1 MISQMSHVMTLANSI
16 IGVSVLAMPFC
27 FKQCGIVLAILVLL
41 LCSIL
46 SQLACHFL
54 VKSAVI
60 SRRRNF
66 ELLAFHAFGHMGKF
80 LVELFIIGFLLGTC
94 IAYFVVVGDL
104 GPQIIGKMISKT
116 PGDIRTSLL
125 IATGV
130 LIVLPLGLLRNIDS
144 LSSICTAT
152 IVFYLCLVLKVMGES
167 TQHIFAGD
175 WYDNIN
181 YWRPAGILQC
191 LPIFSMALFCQ
202 TQLFEIYETIPNV
215 SLEKMDD
222 VVRGALN
229 ICTVVYICVGLFGYI
244 AFCTQSFTGN
254 ILLSFEPS
262 VTSELIKIGF
272 VFSVAF
278 SFPLVIFPCRA
289 SLNSLLFRRVH
300 THEPSVNYLP
310 ESRFR
315 CLTIAVVSIS
325 LIIGILVPNIEF
337 VLGIVGSTIGVMICL
352 IFPAVFFISISSK
365 NTNERLLAQGI
376 LIIGVWIM
384 VLGTYANLYAMEES
398 TNTKLAVT
406 NKPLAQINNLPLN
419 IIKDDLQI
427 IPKAPNSLELIPR
440 VKEKLNKVPEI
451 NVLDKVL
458 DVKAKDI
465 RQEPPIPVERVI
477 VTEKPSADKSDKIVA
492 APGTLVPEIREVET
506 IKTLSE
512 NSNVQ
517 PQVADIAKLDESVVT
532 LKAEE
537 KIKMIEEKERSVD
550 LQKNDNLINLDAIK
564 KEESELA
571 ADGDVANVR
580 AAERHEQLRKTLE
593 KHKLEQ
599 RQMMQEQKEI
609 LKDIKE
615 QKQEFEREKQRMAKD
630 EILKKSEK
638 KMQFNAK
645 EDTLVQDSL
654 KESDRRAVET
664 NDVNVDQSK
673 RNKEILEDKEWNV
686 ADKTKSSE
694 KLHTPDETNDV
705 NTAPKNNE
713 KKSDPLLKIS
723 RDIAEE
729 AEKSPRDVAMDRPV
743 HIETVD
749 LETPEKLSISKEP
762 SIRND
767 ETKVGRT
774 EFNDSESMK
783 GPVLNVLSKG
793 ALQKSIVEEGL
804 AKEIDNHQIKEEERE
819 IFVNEVINGSDKLQG
834 NHDDSHFSVPI
845 ALKMSNQ
852 SRPYNAVVPSP
863 NKSESQVQAIRRDI
877 LENYE
882 REKRDIGAEVNAS
895 DALVSG
901 NRLAEKSESLLKD
914 VNDGDRETC
923 SKVRTSSERP
933 EAEKEF
939 EKGATESSTTEE
951 SSLIKTNVYLSEQAV
966 TKMTPMDLRVA
977 LNAEYMN
984 MKQRDLKALSS
995 KDNTEI

>member
-1 MISQMSHVMTLANSI
+1 
-16 IGVSVLAMPFC
+16 
-27 FKQCGIVLAILVLL
+27 
-41 LCSIL
+41 
-46 SQLACHFL
+46 
-54 VKSAVI
+54 
-60 SRRRNF
+60 
-66 ELLAFHAFGHMGKF
+66 MGKF

-104 GPQIIGKMISKT
+104 GPQIIGKMMNKT

-125 IATGV
+125 IVTGV

-175 WYDNIN
+175 WYESIN

-215 SLEKMDD
+215 SLEKMND

-229 ICTVVYICVGLFGYI
+229 ICTVVYMCVGLFGYI

-262 VTSELIKIGF
+262 VTSELIKMGF

-376 LIIGVWIM
+376 LIVGVWIM

-398 TNTKLAVT
+398 TNTKLTVT
-406 NKPLAQINNLPLN
+406 NKPLVPVNNLPLN
-419 IIKDDLQI
+419 VMKDDLQV
-427 IPKAPNSLELIPR
+427 IPNAPSNLELIPR
-440 VKEKLNKVPEI
+440 VKEKINKPEMNI
-451 NVLDKVL
+451 LDKAL
-458 DVKAKDI
+458 DVKTKDV

-477 VTEKPSADKSDKIVA
+477 VTEKPSAEKSDKVA
-492 APGTLVPEIREVET
+492 SGSLAPEVKEAGTA
-506 IKTLSE
+506 KTL
-512 NSNVQ
+512 NSDVQ
-517 PQVADIAKLDESVVT
+517 SQIADVAKLDESVVT

-571 ADGDVANVR
+571 ADGDVANAR

-630 EILKKSEK
+630 DILKKSEK
-638 KMQFNAK
+638 KINA
-645 EDTLVQDSL
+645 EDTLP
-654 KESDRRAVET
+654 ESGRRVAET
-664 NDVNVDQSK
+664 NEVNIDKSR
-673 RNKEILEDKEWNV
+673 RNKEVLENKERDV
-686 ADKTKSSE
+686 ADKVKSSE
-694 KLHTPDETNDV
+694 KLRTPDEANDV
-705 NTAPKNNE
+705 NVAPE
-713 KKSDPLLKIS
+713 KKSDALLEVS
-723 RDIAEE
+723 RNVIAEKTQESRADAAVDRSLPADKE
-729 AEKSPRDVAMDRPV
+729 A
-743 HIETVD
+743 VD
-749 LETPEKLSISKEP
+749 LEAPKRP
-762 SIRND
+762 SIYKKSSIHND
-767 ETKVGRT
+767 EMKAGRI

-804 AKEIDNHQIKEEERE
+804 AKEIDDRQMKEEKRE
-819 IFVNEVINGSDKLQG
+819 ILTNEVINASDKQQE
-834 NHDDSHFSVPI
+834 HYDDSRFSVPI

-852 SRPYNAVVPSP
+852 SRSYNVIASSP
-863 NKSESQVQAIRRDI
+863 NKSEPQAMLRDI
-877 LENYE
+877 LENNE
-882 REKRDIGAEVNAS
+882 REKRDVGAEMNAS
-895 DALVSG
+895 DARVG
-901 NRLAEKSESLLKD
+901 DDRLAERSESLLKD
-914 VNDGDRETC
+914 DGDRDTC
-923 SKVRTSSERP
+923 TKLRASSEKP
-933 EAEKEF
+933 EAEKES
-939 EKGATESSTTEE
+939 EEGAFKPSTTVEAL
-951 SSLIKTNVYLSEQAV
+951 LIKTNVYLSEQAV
-966 TKMTPMDLRVA
+966 TKMIPMRVA
-977 LNAEYMN
+977 LDTEYMS
-984 MKQRDLKALSS
+984 MKQRDLKALNS